1 MQGSCEYVY
10 SRASRWQTYTCTLS
24 LLLKKTTKSL
34 ISDSIHIIHSLS
46 QQTPIPISPYTKYKN
61 PNSRPVSINHA
72 LPNNHPPPCDSS
84 GLCSSPSH
92 HQRQP
97 ERQPECHR
105 SPRGLRQ
112 IDFLRRQRPRR
123 NLLLLNLQ
131 TPRRP
136 LRHGFQRASLGQR
149 RQLRR
154 VCEGFAWGEVDCC
167 DGEYPKPIRSILET
181 LNGTRIKQRKCEKPK
196 QN

>member
-24 LLLKKTTKSL
+24 LLPKKTTKSL

-46 QQTPIPISPYTKYKN
+46 QQTPIPISPSTKYKN

-84 GLCSSPSH
+84 GLRSSPSH

-154 VCEGFAWGEVDCC
+154 VCEGLAWGEVDCC

-181 LNGTRIKQRKCEKPK
+181 QRDKNKTKEM
-196 QN
+196 